1 MYSNKNQN
9 GYLCVLQVSYQ
20 VLSYGQWFNNRFVD
34 YLVKYFQDLHLNRVV
49 VKESAPN
56 SPEPADP
63 HHRHPKQA
71 KVKSYDLS
79 VMDKFWGLHKGRC
92 VILGWEK

>member
-1 MYSNKNQN
+1 M
-9 GYLCVLQVSYQ
+9 
-20 VLSYGQWFNNRFVD
+20 

-92 VILGWEK
+92 VVFGWRK